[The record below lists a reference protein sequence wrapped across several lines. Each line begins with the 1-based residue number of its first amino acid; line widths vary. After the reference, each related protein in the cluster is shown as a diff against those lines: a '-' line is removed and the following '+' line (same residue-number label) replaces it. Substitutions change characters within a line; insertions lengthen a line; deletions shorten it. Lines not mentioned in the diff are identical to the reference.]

1 MVGLGRLHLTNS
13 LDLLQGVPHERGVRS
28 WLIALL
34 CAALAGCFSQAS
46 DCPSDLPASCPASGA
61 PSYQNDVAPILAAR
75 CVSCHSAGGIEANA
89 PLDTYT
95 AVYDRR
101 GPVLDQVYACK
112 MPQGTP
118 LSPAERQALLTWL
131 VCGAP
136 NN

>member
-1 MVGLGRLHLTNS
+1 VGRLYLTNGIE
-13 LDLLQGVPHERGVRS
+13 LLQGVPHERGMRS
-28 WLIALL
+28 WAIAVV
-34 CAALAGCFSQAS
+34 CAALVGCFSQPS
-46 DCPSDLPASCPASGA
+46 DCPSDLPASCPATGA

-75 CVSCHSAGGIEANA
+75 CVSCHSAGGIEANV

-95 AVYDRR
+95 SVFGWR

-118 LSPAERQALLTWL
+118 LAPAERQALLTWL